1 MLEDMDII
9 NKLSRQSLTKKH
21 QIQIGQKILLAK
33 ERLEKFVL
41 LSFCDISLVWKSV
54 TEAFK
59 DVENKKDFTS
69 KLVTQNLDDDGVYY
83 IHTKQNVQPVIDGV
97 KMLSETITPGKDLR
111 HVAEIPM
118 VVVQRAMRE
127 GWFNDG
133 AKIKA
138 WLNDPDNDVFRTWK
152 GKV

>member
-1 MLEDMDII
+1 MSKTTI
-9 NKLSRQSLTKKH
+9 
-21 QIQIGQKILLAK
+21 
-33 ERLEKFVL
+33 
-41 LSFCDISLVWKSV
+41 
-54 TEAFK
+54 
-59 DVENKKDFTS
+59 VENKKDFTS

-152 GKV
+152 GEV